1 MSSSIVVPLAGRA
14 SVTVKFDELAE
25 KCGEWLR
32 GSGPESDIVISSRI
46 RLARNLAEYPFI
58 RKCSAQDRKAIIKLV
73 RSKLDEALLSDSV
86 DFVSV
91 DRLSDL
97 DRQFLMERQIIS
109 HELSENEGA
118 RGVILDLS
126 ERFSVMVNEEDHLR
140 LQVMQSGL
148 DLEAA
153 WQRIDQLDNQ
163 LETHLM
169 YAFTI
174 DLDT

>member
-1 MSSSIVVPLAGRA
+1 M
-14 SVTVKFDELAE
+14 KFDELAE

-58 RKCSAQDRKAIIKLV
+58 RKCTPQDRKAIVKLV
-73 RSKLDEALLSDSV
+73 RAKLDNALLSEAV

-109 HELSENEGA
+109 REL
-118 RGVILDLS
+118 RP
-126 ERFSVMVNEEDHLR
+126 
-140 LQVMQSGL
+140 GL
-148 DLEAA
+148 GGS
-153 WQRIDQLDNQ
+153 
-163 LETHLM
+163 
-169 YAFTI
+169 
-174 DLDT
+174 